1 MITYQHILRSFN
13 GNLPLTL
20 KTLKDW
26 CGVQDIEYLPRAGT
40 LLHHSGSRVKVRT
53 DMVIAPEALM
63 NGYWQ
68 PEEIQFAKFASKSD
82 KYSLIDVGANMG
94 LFSRQMIA
102 NVPGCVSVHCYEPND
117 LNFELLKFNLHDW
130 EGISRFHQ
138 CGLSDGEG
146 ESLFYENVDNSG
158 KYSLN
163 KSSMFS
169 EDQFT
174 TSRITLRN
182 AKSESSGWSSGVP
195 IFYKSDTEGHDETI
209 ICSIPTDFWKEVY
222 GGIIEVFRIE
232 KPSWNKDIF
241 EAFLRHFPNLVF
253 LDNPR
258 NILSHD
264 EVMNVILGKKDGF
277 NKDLGFWK

>member
-26 CGVQDIEYLPRAGT
+26 CGVQDIEYLPREGT
-40 LLHHSGSRVKVRT
+40 LLHHRGSRVKVRT

-68 PEEIQFAKFASKSD
+68 PEEIQFAKFVTKAD
-82 KYSLIDVGANMG
+82 KYSLVDVGANMG
-94 LFSRQMIA
+94 LFSRQMVA
-102 NVPGCVSVHCYEPND
+102 NVPGCVSVHCYEPNES
-117 LNFELLKFNLHDW
+117 NFEILKFNLNDW
-130 EGISRFHQ
+130 SDISHFHQ
-138 CGLSDGEG
+138 CGLSSASG

-169 EDQFT
+169 EDQFL
-174 TSRITLRN
+174 TSRITLRDVKPES
-182 AKSESSGWSSGVP
+182 KSWMSDSP

-209 ICSIPTDFWKEVY
+209 ICSIPVDFWKGVY

-232 KPSWNKDIF
+232 KPDWDKDVF
-241 EAFLRHFPNLVF
+241 KTFLSHFPNLVF

-258 NILSHD
+258 TRLSQD
-264 EVMNVILGKKDGF
+264 EVMNVILDKKDGF